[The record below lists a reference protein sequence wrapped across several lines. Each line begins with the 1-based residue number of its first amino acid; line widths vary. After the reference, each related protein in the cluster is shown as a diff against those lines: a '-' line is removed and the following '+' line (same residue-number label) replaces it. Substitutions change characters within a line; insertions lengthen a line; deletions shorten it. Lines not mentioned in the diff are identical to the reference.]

1 MPMSRRKRILF
12 LLLINLGLVILSIYF
27 LDMLE
32 ILDYRQIF
40 SQIPFLRESF
50 VVKIEN
56 PFLLEKL
63 ELEKKWLLLEEKQR
77 NLDDAKREMEKAFL
91 MITQKQ
97 EELAQEKEN
106 IQNMI
111 AQFEL
116 AKQNQATYEKRVE
129 EIATQIEN
137 MPPQSAVK
145 ILEKQEDEML
155 IDILRMMEK
164 RAQAAGKR
172 SLVPYLLSLMDPEQS
187 ARIQRKM
194 LE

>member
-1 MPMSRRKRILF
+1 MSRSKRILF

-164 RAQAAGKR
+164 RAQTAGKR

>member
-1 MPMSRRKRILF
+1 MSRSKRILF

-77 NLDDAKREMEKAFL
+77 NLDDAHREMEKAFL

-116 AKQNQATYEKRVE
+116 SKQNQATYEKRIE

-155 IDILRMMEK
+155 IDVLRMMEK
-164 RAQAAGKR
+164 RAQVAGKQ
-172 SLVPYLLSLMDPEQS
+172 SIVPYLLSLMDPEQS

-194 LE
+194 VE

>member
-1 MPMSRRKRILF
+1 MSRSKRILF

-40 SQIPFLRESF
+40 SQIPFLKEQF
-50 VVKIEN
+50 VVKTEN

-63 ELEKKWLLLEEKQR
+63 ELDKKWLLLEEKQR
-77 NLDDAKREMEKAFL
+77 NIEDARKEIERNFL
-91 MITQKQ
+91 LITQQQ
-97 EELAQEKEN
+97 EQLAQEKEN

-111 AQFEL
+111 AEFEL

-137 MPPQSAVK
+137 MPPKSAVQ
-145 ILEKQEDEML
+145 ILEKQEDEMI
-155 IDILRMMEK
+155 IDVLRTIEK
-164 RAQAAGKR
+164 RAQSAGKT
-172 SLVPYLLSLMDPEQS
+172 SIVAYLLSLMDPEQA

-194 LE
+194 VE

>member
-1 MPMSRRKRILF
+1 MSRSKRILF

-40 SQIPFLRESF
+40 SQIPFLKESF

-56 PFLLEKL
+56 PYLLDRL
-63 ELEKKWLLLEEKQR
+63 ELDKKWLLLEEKQR
-77 NLDDAKREMEKAFL
+77 NLEDARREMEKSFL
-91 MITQKQ
+91 AITQQQ
-97 EELAQEKEN
+97 EALAQEKEN

-129 EIATQIEN
+129 EIANQIES

-145 ILEKQEDEML
+145 ILEKQEDEMV
-155 IDILRMMEK
+155 IDVLRMMEK
-164 RAQAAGKR
+164 RAQAQGKR
-172 SLVPYLLSLMDPEQS
+172 SIVSFLLSLMDPEQS

>member
-1 MPMSRRKRILF
+1 MSRSKRILF

-40 SQIPFLRESF
+40 SQIPFLKEQF
-50 VVKIEN
+50 VVKTEN

-63 ELEKKWLLLEEKQR
+63 ELDKKWLLLEEKQR
-77 NLDDAKREMEKAFL
+77 NIEDARKEIERNFL
-91 MITQKQ
+91 LITQQQ
-97 EELAQEKEN
+97 EQLAQEKEN

-111 AQFEL
+111 AEFEL

-137 MPPQSAVK
+137 MPPKSAVQ
-145 ILEKQEDEML
+145 ILEKQEDEMI
-155 IDILRMMEK
+155 IDVLRTIEK
-164 RAQAAGKR
+164 RAQSAGKT
-172 SLVPYLLSLMDPEQS
+172 SIVAYLLSLMDPEQA
-187 ARIQRKM
+187 ARVQRKM
-194 LE
+194 VE

>member
-1 MPMSRRKRILF
+1 MSRGKRILF

-40 SQIPFLRESF
+40 SQIPLLKESF
-50 VVKIEN
+50 AVKMEN

-63 ELEKKWLLLEEKQR
+63 ELDKKWLLLEEKQR
-77 NLDDAKREMEKAFL
+77 NLEDARREMEKTML
-91 MITQKQ
+91 MITQQQ
-97 EELAQEKEN
+97 EALAQEKEN

-111 AQFEL
+111 AQFDL
-116 AKQNQATYEKRVE
+116 QKQNQATYEKRVE
-129 EIATQIEN
+129 EIAIQVES

-155 IDILRMMEK
+155 IDVLRMMEK

-172 SLVPYLLSLMDPEQS
+172 SLVPFLLSLMDPDQA

-194 LE
+194 IE

>member
-1 MPMSRRKRILF
+1 MSRSKRILF

-63 ELEKKWLLLEEKQR
+63 ELDKKWLLLEEKQR

-116 AKQNQATYEKRVE
+116 AKQILKGELFDAGFFVFYDEDKNFRFSFVHSIYKGTKRE
-129 EIATQIEN
+129 F
-137 MPPQSAVK
+137 S
-145 ILEKQEDEML
+145 
-155 IDILRMMEK
+155 
-164 RAQAAGKR
+164 
-172 SLVPYLLSLMDPEQS
+172 
-187 ARIQRKM
+187 
-194 LE
+194 

>member
-1 MPMSRRKRILF
+1 MSRGKRILF

-56 PFLLEKL
+56 PYLLDKL
-63 ELEKKWLLLEEKQR
+63 ELDKKWLLLEEKQR
-77 NLDDAKREMEKAFL
+77 NLEYARQEIEKSFL
-91 MITQKQ
+91 AITQQQ
-97 EELAQEKEN
+97 EALAQEKEN

-129 EIATQIEN
+129 EIANQIES

-145 ILEKQEDEML
+145 ILEKQEDEMV
-155 IDILRMMEK
+155 IDVLRMMEK
-164 RAQAAGKR
+164 RAQAQGKR
-172 SLVPYLLSLMDPEQS
+172 SIVSFLLSLMDPEQS

>member
-1 MPMSRRKRILF
+1 MSRSKRILF

-40 SQIPFLRESF
+40 SQIPFLKEQF
-50 VVKIEN
+50 VVKTEN

-63 ELEKKWLLLEEKQR
+63 ELDKKWLLLEEKQR
-77 NLDDAKREMEKAFL
+77 NIEDARKEIERNFL
-91 MITQKQ
+91 LITQQQ
-97 EELAQEKEN
+97 EQLAQEKEN

-111 AQFEL
+111 AEFEL

-129 EIATQIEN
+129 EIAAQIEN
-137 MPPQSAVK
+137 MPPKSAVQ
-145 ILEKQEDEML
+145 ILEKQEDEMI
-155 IDILRMMEK
+155 IDVLRTIEK
-164 RAQAAGKR
+164 RAQSAGKT
-172 SLVPYLLSLMDPEQS
+172 SIVAYLLSLMDPEQA

-194 LE
+194 VE

>member
-1 MPMSRRKRILF
+1 MSRSKRILF

-40 SQIPFLRESF
+40 SQIPFLKEQF
-50 VVKIEN
+50 VVKTEN

-63 ELEKKWLLLEEKQR
+63 ELDKKWLLLEEKQR
-77 NLDDAKREMEKAFL
+77 NIENARKEIERNFL
-91 MITQKQ
+91 LITQQQ
-97 EELAQEKEN
+97 EQLAQEKEN

-111 AQFEL
+111 AEFEL

-137 MPPQSAVK
+137 MPPKSAVQ
-145 ILEKQEDEML
+145 ILEKQEDEMI
-155 IDILRMMEK
+155 IDVLRTIEK
-164 RAQAAGKR
+164 RAQSAGKT
-172 SLVPYLLSLMDPEQS
+172 SIVAYLLSLMDPEQA
-187 ARIQRKM
+187 ARVQRKM
-194 LE
+194 VE

>member
-1 MPMSRRKRILF
+1 MSRGKRILF
-12 LLLINLGLVILSIYF
+12 LLLINLGLVVLSIYF

-32 ILDYRQIF
+32 ILDYRQLF
-40 SQIPFLRESF
+40 SQVPFLRESF

-63 ELEKKWLLLEEKQR
+63 ELDKKWLLLEEKQR
-77 NLDDAKREMEKAFL
+77 NLEDARKEIEKTFL
-91 MITQKQ
+91 IITQQQ
-97 EELAQEKEN
+97 EQLAQEKEN

-111 AQFEL
+111 SEFEL

-129 EIATQIEN
+129 DIAIQIES

-155 IDILRMMEK
+155 IDVLRMMD
-164 RAQAAGKR
+164 KR
-172 SLVPYLLSLMDPEQS
+172 SKTAGRTSIVPFLLSLMDPEQS